1 MREGWRGTR
10 TCFLLFIREETKERR
25 IFLDFTTRTSTYVCV
40 SHRDTKS
47 DCKRVCVKDVFP
59 HLYTW
64 CPKISTFWDVFP
76 QKTWNRACVS
86 PWKYQNGKGPWLS
99 FQLPSPI
106 VLGNAYVLKTCFFCV
121 SSRLKSVAVFLA
133 QAHPNRCFCQQLLR
147 FWDQK
152 LRKRHAVG
160 KTELSKI
167 TWQLPKKSRQT
178 LTQKNK
184 HTTTD
189 LT

>member
-25 IFLDFTTRTSTYVCV
+25 IFLDFTSRTSKYVCV
-40 SHRDTKS
+40 SHRDRKS

-86 PWKYQNGKGPWLS
+86 PWKYQNGKGKWLS
-99 FQLPSPI
+99 FQLSSPI
-106 VLGNAYVLKTCFFCV
+106 VLGNAYVLKTCFFLCFLKAEIRSCFSR
-121 SSRLKSVAVFLA
+121 SSSPEPLFLPETPQISRSKAKETTCSGKNGTFQNHMTIA
-133 QAHPNRCFCQQLLR
+133 Q
-147 FWDQK
+147 
-152 LRKRHAVG
+152 
-160 KTELSKI
+160 KI
-167 TWQLPKKSRQT
+167 TTNLNAK
-178 LTQKNK
+178 K